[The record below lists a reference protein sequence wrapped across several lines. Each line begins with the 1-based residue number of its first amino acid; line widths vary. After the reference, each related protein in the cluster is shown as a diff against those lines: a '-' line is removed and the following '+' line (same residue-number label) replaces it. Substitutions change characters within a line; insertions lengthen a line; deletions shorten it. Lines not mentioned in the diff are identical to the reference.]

1 MRKTRLRQ
9 LARPFASP
17 GRAANAAEIGSRE
30 RDRLVADGVDCT
42 RIQKSLHESNERF
55 ESLFKAVRVGLVLCG
70 PSGEIRMCN
79 QAALELLGVGELVGS
94 SAYDPGWQTI
104 QEDGSSLDAENRPI
118 SRALATCEP
127 VHNAVV
133 GVFRPPYQDYIWLL
147 VNAQPLLAPDGSVIE
162 VICSFSDISQQRRSL
177 SSVTAWKNRYD
188 AAVRASGQILYDW
201 DAATNDV
208 VYGGDY
214 QRILGYSEE
223 DLRGGLLRFM
233 ELVHPDDQTAVWA
246 EIRRVLATKEPYR
259 QEYRI
264 RTQDGR
270 YLLVKDQGYFY
281 LDDSSHLVRMVGF
294 ISDITD
300 PRRAEEE
307 LRASEQR
314 FHNAFAHAATGM
326 GLVDL
331 EGHFVEANRAYSE
344 ITGYTQTELKS
355 LTFLDITHPED
366 VDRCA
371 RPFRQMLNGEIP
383 SYVIEKRYVR
393 KGGGVVWARI
403 SSTLLRD
410 SSNHPSHAVVI
421 VEDITE
427 RKHAEEQLVALS
439 RRLLHVQDEER
450 RRLARELHDSTA
462 QSIAAMCMNLGV
474 LSESANLLDPPAQKA
489 LSECLEIGE
498 QCIRELRTFSY
509 LLHPPVLDDMGLSS
523 ALKWY
528 IEGFVHRSRIEVGL
542 DIAPDLG
549 RLPRE
554 LELTLFRVV
563 QESLTNIH
571 RHSGSRTAMIRVVRY
586 PSEVRLQ
593 VTDYGCGIAG
603 PAGGGNGTTP
613 RTGVGIAG
621 MRERVRQVGGHLRIH
636 SRPGRTDVEVLA
648 PIGPLTE

>member
-1 MRKTRLRQ
+1 MRKRS
-9 LARPFASP
+9 ARRPRPSAGTVRVASP
-17 GRAANAAEIGSRE
+17 DKQGRTHDSLAAG
-30 RDRLVADGVDCT
+30 DADWR

-55 ESLFKAVRVGLVLCG
+55 ESLFKAVRVGVVLCG

-79 QAALELLGVGELVGS
+79 QAALELLEVGELVGK
-94 SAYDPGWQTI
+94 SAFDPGWLAVHD
-104 QEDGSSLDAENRPI
+104 DGSPWEGEDRPI
-118 SRALATCEP
+118 SRAIATRQP

-133 GVFRPPYQDYIWLL
+133 GVFRARTQDYVWLL
-147 VNAQPLLAPDGSVIE
+147 ENAQPRLAADGSVTE
-162 VICSFSDISQQRRSL
+162 VICSFSDITQQRRAL
-177 SSVTAWKNRYD
+177 CSVMAWKNRYD

-201 DAATNDV
+201 DATTNDV

-223 DLRGGLLRFM
+223 DLSGGLPRFM
-233 ELVHPDDQTAVWA
+233 ELVHPDDQKDVWA

-259 QEYRI
+259 QEYRV
-264 RTQDGR
+264 RTKDGC
-270 YLLVKDQGYFY
+270 YLLVKNQGYFY
-281 LDDSSHLVRMVGF
+281 VDDGGNLLRMVGF

-300 PRRAEEE
+300 QRRAEEE
-307 LRASEQR
+307 LRASEER
-314 FHNAFAHAATGM
+314 LRNSFAHSATGM
-326 GLVDL
+326 LLVDL
-331 EGHFVEANRAYSE
+331 DGRFVETNRAYSE
-344 ITGYTQTELKS
+344 ITGFTQTELES
-355 LTFLDITHPED
+355 LTFLDITHPAD

-371 RPFRQMLNGEIP
+371 QPFRQMLNGEIA

-393 KGGGVVWARI
+393 KDGGVVWVRI

-410 SSNHPSHAVVI
+410 IRNNPSHAVVI

-427 RKHAEEQLVALS
+427 RKRVEEQLGTLS

-474 LSESANLLDPPAQKA
+474 LSESANLLDQPAQKA
-489 LSECLEIGE
+489 LTECLEIGE

-528 IEGFVHRSRIEVGL
+528 VEGFVHRSRIEVAL
-542 DIAPDLG
+542 DISPDLG
-549 RLPRE
+549 RLSRE

-571 RHSGSRTAMIRVVRY
+571 RHSGSRSAVIRIVRY
-586 PSEVRLQ
+586 PEEVLLQ
-593 VTDYGCGIAG
+593 IRDYGCGIAG
-603 PAGGGNGTTP
+603 ASANGNGTTP
-613 RTGVGIAG
+613 HAGVGIAG
-621 MRERVRQVGGHLRIH
+621 MRERARQVGGHLQIH
-636 SRPGRTDVEVLA
+636 SGPGGTDVEVRA
-648 PIGPLTE
+648 PISPQPQ